1 MMEKI
6 ATVLEMGTAKIKTGK
21 NEGKTYWKPKVEL
34 AEGGKSFTVNIFEP
48 KLGEALEPSKT
59 YRLDME
65 KDDKGY
71 WQIRAILGETEKPA
85 PAPERAEAPDA
96 RGVSIE
102 RQVALKAAIEM
113 AALDTEKV
121 AVTEV
126 LQMASAFA
134 DWLRGMPSTA
144 PEKPVAA
151 PVKPRV
157 APDGAMKDAI
167 EDLTIAQLE
176 AGVKEN
182 FEVLNWGKAEA
193 AERMTKNVPGVV
205 GIAPTGLTKD
215 QWRALYNWTW
225 AERKQKEA
233 R

>member
-1 MMEKI
+1 MEKI

-48 KLGEALEPSKT
+48 KLGEALEPGKT

-71 WQIRAILGETEKPA
+71 WQIKSILGETEKPA
-85 PAPERAEAPDA
+85 SKTIPTASGDFPPPDA

-144 PEKPVAA
+144 TEKPATA

-157 APDGAMKDAI
+157 APDV
-167 EDLTIAQLE
+167 AQLIDDINQYRVDLGLE
-176 AGVKEN
+176 AVSK
-182 FEVLNWGKAEA
+182 
-193 AERMTKNVPGVV
+193 
-205 GIAPTGLTKD
+205 
-215 QWRALYNWTW
+215 WRAWLTENGFESKSPTQRTLQELIAI
-225 AERKQKEA
+225 AEKMNNQIQATALVDMGQEEA